1 MDGNLIFK
9 HKKGQV
15 TPIIIVA
22 VLVVAGFLIY
32 SSVGNGAQGN
42 VDPEI
47 EPIYN
52 FVQECLKES
61 AKEAILE
68 NSKYGGYFIYSKDS
82 LDNGVPYYLKD
93 SRNIM
98 LTKERL
104 QMEIADHINTEIE
117 FCINDFKNFPSL
129 KVDAGEIESLVEI
142 KDNKVII
149 NSRYPLGINKAE
161 ESYQLEKFNAQIDTK
176 LGLIYDSVVYLM
188 EDQIEHQDSLCV
200 ACANDVA
207 ETYNLEV
214 SSINFDENVIIMTL
228 KDDEVKIDNQA
239 LVFNY
244 AIEYGK

>member
-9 HKKGQV
+9 KGQI

-32 SSVGNGAQGN
+32 SSVGNGIVEN

-68 NSKYGGYFIYSKDS
+68 NSKYGGYFIYPKDS
-82 LDNGVPYYLKD
+82 LNNGIPYYLRDGK
-93 SRNIM
+93 NIM
-98 LTKERL
+98 LTKER
-104 QMEIADHINTEIE
+104 MEIEIGESINTQIG
-117 FCINDFKNFPSL
+117 FCIKDFENFPSL
-129 KVDAGEIESLVEI
+129 EIDAGEIESLVEI
-142 KDNKVII
+142 KDNNVII

-188 EDQIEHQDSLCV
+188 EDQIEHKDSLCI

-228 KDDEVKIDNQA
+228 KDEEVKIDNHA